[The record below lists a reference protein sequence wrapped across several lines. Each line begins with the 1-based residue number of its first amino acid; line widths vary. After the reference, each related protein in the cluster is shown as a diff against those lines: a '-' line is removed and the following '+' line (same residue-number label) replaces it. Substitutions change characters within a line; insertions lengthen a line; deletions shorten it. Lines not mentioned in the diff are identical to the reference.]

1 MYFNIKHNALVIL
14 PIGMTGHGFDDLL
27 DTLLDLHFLKCFPLV
42 LRKTGLNRD
51 EREVAADKATLE
63 ARGTFMRLYIHVRLP
78 PPILV
83 CLPETIC
90 L

>member
-1 MYFNIKHNALVIL
+1 MYSSIKHNELVIP
-14 PIGMTGHGFDDLL
+14 PIGVMDQGFDDLL
-27 DTLLDLHFLKCFPLV
+27 EIPLDLHFFKCFPWV

-51 EREVAADKATLE
+51 EREVATNKATSE
-63 ARGTFMRLYIHVRLP
+63 ASCTFLKLYIHVRP
-78 PPILV
+78 PPSILV